1 LKKKAPPGPA
11 EPGKKSFHR
20 HVERAIAHNAGAK
33 EDKRRHVQIH
43 YQKLNGR
50 TVKRKVTPYAMK
62 GNVMVGF
69 DHKRKETRS
78 YRMER
83 VKHMEKSANTVM
95 DTLRRV
101 AKTPAGRGAIVGS
114 VTGGLGN
121 AGMAPEGHRLKQG
134 LKGALVGAGAGAAA
148 GQLMHKLSSDFWA
161 GFEKSAGAISDAM
174 KRLGV
179 NHPHLRKSMAD
190 QIRKGR
196 RELLHEHGMAG
207 HSHRGKLLGDQLQAD
222 IEHGG
227 KSISVEHAASGLP
240 AAMIERAEGK
250 RRISHPG
257 AEAGRFDKKASAFAH
272 AAELGG
278 LGLLAHGSAKHLSGK
293 PLSEDRSHKEELA
306 GLGILATP
314 SLHAAAVGTRD
325 AFRAAH
331 QGSKGVIGAEAR
343 ARGAWKAFKKWHQA
357 TGH

>member
-50 TVKRKVTPYAMK
+50 TVKRKVTPYAMR

-83 VKHMEKSANTVM
+83 VKHMEKSANAAM

-101 AKTPAGRGAIVGS
+101 ARTPAGRGAIVGS

-121 AGMAPEGHRLKQG
+121 AGMAPEGRRLKQG

-148 GQLMHKLSSDFWA
+148 GRLMHKLSEELTFEKGPNGEEMSDVQKQMARHLASKYESSAAFQKMRAAPPPPEVKIAFWL
-161 GFEKSAGAISDAM
+161 GFEKAADA
-174 KRLGV
+174 
-179 NHPHLRKSMAD
+179 
-190 QIRKGR
+190 
-196 RELLHEHGMAG
+196 LLH
-207 HSHRGKLLGDQLQAD
+207 
-222 IEHGG
+222 
-227 KSISVEHAASGLP
+227 AS
-240 AAMIERAEGK
+240 E
-250 RRISHPG
+250 
-257 AEAGRFDKKASAFAH
+257 F
-272 AAELGG
+272 
-278 LGLLAHGSAKHLSGK
+278 
-293 PLSEDRSHKEELA
+293 A
-306 GLGILATP
+306 GLGILGRDVKKHWNDADPEKRRMAHTEGFGLGTLAIPAVVATAKGA
-314 SLHAAAVGTRD
+314 HGAV
-325 AFRAAH
+325 RAAH
-331 QGSKGVIGAEAR
+331 EGSKGVIGAGAM
-343 ARGAWKAFKKWHQA
+343 ARGAWKGLKKWHQA

>member
-1 LKKKAPPGPA
+1 MKKKAPPGPA

-161 GFEKSAGAISDAM
+161 GFEKSASA
-174 KRLGV
+174 
-179 NHPHLRKSMAD
+179 
-190 QIRKGR
+190 
-196 RELLHEHGMAG
+196 LLH
-207 HSHRGKLLGDQLQAD
+207 
-222 IEHGG
+222 
-227 KSISVEHAASGLP
+227 AS
-240 AAMIERAEGK
+240 E
-250 RRISHPG
+250 
-257 AEAGRFDKKASAFAH
+257 F
-272 AAELGG
+272 
-278 LGLLAHGSAKHLSGK
+278 
-293 PLSEDRSHKEELA
+293 A
-306 GLGILATP
+306 GLGILGRDVKKHWNDADPEKRRMAHTEGFGLGTLAIPAVVATAKGA
-314 SLHAAAVGTRD
+314 HGAV
-325 AFRAAH
+325 RAAH
-331 QGSKGVIGAEAR
+331 EGSKGVIGAGAM
-343 ARGAWKAFKKWHQA
+343 ARGAWKGLKKWHQA